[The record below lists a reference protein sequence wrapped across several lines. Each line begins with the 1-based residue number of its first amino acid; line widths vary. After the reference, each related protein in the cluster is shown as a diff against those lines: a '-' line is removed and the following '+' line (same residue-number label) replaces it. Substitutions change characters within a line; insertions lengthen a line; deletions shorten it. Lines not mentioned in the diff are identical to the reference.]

1 MDAKEI
7 QEKID
12 ILQKE
17 VSTVIKGKD
26 EVIRKVIMAILA
38 SGHVLLEDVPGLGKT
53 TLAKAFSKALGF
65 ANKRIQFTPDT
76 MPSDIV
82 GMSIYNEQTN
92 AFEYVEGAAVNC
104 NLLLGDE
111 INRTSSKTQSAL
123 LEAMAEG
130 CVTVDGVTHQLLEPF
145 VVMATQ
151 NPVTSGGTQA
161 LPDSQLDRFMICL
174 SMGYPDAES
183 QLAILKNVSDRDL
196 IEKVQPVMTIE
207 DVKQAKSYVKNMQV
221 KDEILRYIICLC
233 EKTRE
238 HEHVELGISPR
249 GVGALAEMA
258 KSFALCEGRTYVVP
272 DDVLAIFPDVCAHRL
287 ILNTK
292 ARREN
297 VTAYEILEEIAQ
309 QTEKPKLLRKYQKT

>member
-12 ILQKE
+12 TLQKE

-221 KDEILRYIICLC
+221 NDEILRYIICLC

-272 DDVLAIFPDVCAHRL
+272 EDVLAIFPDVCAHRL

-309 QTEKPKLLRKYQKT
+309 QVEKPKLLRK

>member
-26 EVIRKVIMAILA
+26 EVIRKVLMAILA

-123 LEAMAEG
+123 LEAMAVG
-130 CVTVDGVTHQLLEPF
+130 
-145 VVMATQ
+145 
-151 NPVTSGGTQA
+151 
-161 LPDSQLDRFMICL
+161 LPCISTNCPT
-174 SMGYPDAES
+174 GPAE
-183 QLAILKNVSDRDL
+183 
-196 IEKVQPVMTIE
+196 
-207 DVKQAKSYVKNMQV
+207 
-221 KDEILRYIICLC
+221 IICSDVTLAAFR
-233 EKTRE
+233 KA
-238 HEHVELGISPR
+238 SPP
-249 GVGALAEMA
+249 A
-258 KSFALCEGRTYVVP
+258 S
-272 DDVLAIFPDVCAHRL
+272 VLKKL
-287 ILNTK
+287 IKCCLLNFFMFSS
-292 ARREN
+292 
-297 VTAYEILEEIAQ
+297 Y
-309 QTEKPKLLRKYQKT
+309 

>member
-1 MDAKEI
+1 MTGTDACKNIMREVNSVLSGKE
-7 QEKID
+7 D
-12 ILQKE
+12 
-17 VSTVIKGKD
+17 TV
-26 EVIRKVIMAILA
+26 RKVLTAILA
-38 SGHVLLEDVPGLGKT
+38 GGNILIEDIPGVGKT
-53 TLAKAFSKALGF
+53 TMAKAFGAAMTLE
-65 ANKRIQFTPDT
+65 NKRLQLTMDV
-76 MPSDIV
+76 MPSDITGFTMFDKV
-82 GMSIYNEQTN
+82 KN
-92 AFEYVEGAAVNC
+92 AFVYKPGVVMC
-104 NLLLGDE
+104 NLLLADE

-221 KDEILRYIICLC
+221 NDEILRYIICLC

-258 KSFALCEGRTYVVP
+258 KAFALCEGRTYVVP

-309 QTEKPKLLRKYQKT
+309 QTEKPKLLRK

>member
-221 KDEILRYIICLC
+221 NDEILRYIICLC

-258 KSFALCEGRTYVVP
+258 KSFALGEGRTYVVP
-272 DDVLAIFPDVCAHRL
+272 EDVLAIFPDVCAHRL

-309 QTEKPKLLRKYQKT
+309 QVEKPKLLRK